1 MFNNKVEPVQG
12 NEYGAI
18 SSNDQAANTF
28 YIVRFTYVPYTFQ
41 EDVESDVNKLA
52 SGDLVFNEIFKSP
65 GQHK

>member
-28 YIVRFTYVPYTFQ
+28 YIVRFTYVPYTLP
-41 EDVESDVNKLA
+41 EDV
-52 SGDLVFNEIFKSP
+52 
-65 GQHK
+65 